1 MFRTLFERN
10 GYKNDFVYDWNIA
23 KETKTKNPYKY
34 NLWMINELLNLSLNL
49 KIKCLEDDNWTG

>member
-23 KETKTKNPYKY
+23 KETKTNNPYKY
-34 NLWMINELLNLSLNL
+34 NL
-49 KIKCLEDDNWTG
+49 